1 MLKQQ
6 KVLLSIDANRDTA
19 FALDLE
25 SKFEVVAMFVKPVLI
40 YWEIVFKMY
49 DWIMALH
56 KSCLQWE

>member
-49 DWIMALH
+49 D
-56 KSCLQWE
+56 